1 MNHWLMKSEPFV
13 FSWENLCRDGRSF
26 WDGVRSHQAAQSLR
40 AMAVDDLSFFY
51 HSNEGL
57 AVVGI
62 MRIVE
67 GWRLDP
73 SDESGRFGGVVV
85 VPTARLN
92 RPVTLRMIKQ
102 VPELGQLALVRQS
115 RLSVMPVP
123 PESWLRILELSDGF
137 TPIAESEPIS

>member
-1 MNHWLMKSEPFV
+1 MADEVGTLC
-13 FSWENLCRDGRSF
+13 FSWENLCRDRRNF

-62 MRIVE
+62 MRIV
-67 GWRLDP
+67 GTWRPDP
-73 SDESGRFGGVVV
+73 SDESGRFGGVDV
-85 VPTARLN
+85 VPFATLN

-102 VPELGQLALVRQS
+102 VPELAGLALVRQS

-123 PESWLRILELSDGF
+123 PESWQRIIELSDGF
-137 TPIAESEPIS
+137 SPIVG

>member
-13 FSWENLCRDGRSF
+13 YSWEMLVRDRANF

-62 MRIVE
+62 MRIV
-67 GWRLDP
+67 GCWRLDP
-73 SDESGRFGGVVV
+73 SDATGKFGGVDI
-85 VPTARLN
+85 VPYANLM
-92 RPVTLRMIKQ
+92 RPVTLRMIKE
-102 VPELGQLALVRQS
+102 VPELSQLALVRQS

-123 PESWLRILELSDGF
+123 HESWEIIINLAGGF
-137 TPIAESEPIS
+137 TEL